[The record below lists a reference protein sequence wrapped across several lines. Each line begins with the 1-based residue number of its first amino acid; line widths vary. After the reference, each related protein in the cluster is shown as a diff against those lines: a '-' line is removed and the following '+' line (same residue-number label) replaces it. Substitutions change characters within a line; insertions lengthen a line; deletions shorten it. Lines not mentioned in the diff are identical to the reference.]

1 MKTRIALGL
10 CLVIGI
16 SLAAWALFLEP
27 RFEQGVFV
35 FESEDAGEQ
44 RFQEGWL
51 IYDLTF
57 KVPFESLKE
66 VAPEVYALY
75 AAPEKDVSV
84 DMFDVNDDG
93 AVEILIY
100 DNVLTPTPP
109 VESLNYHAVRV
120 YGQDTSGAW
129 KELVSQPE
137 RFVIQDHPD
146 YSPKKIS
153 IVRSPWGDYALAN
166 NDLRN
171 FYEWRGTHFD
181 SLPAGYGSYEAWLE
195 RREKEYEERISP
207 LTFSEEVLG
216 ARKRIVSDHY
226 GLSFEVPTAWKVE
239 GKLIHPYIWSL
250 PYGDGLGAATFKAY
264 STNERYQGSWG
275 HGHALRSDVDGSQ
288 ASFDMLRAQ
297 PDGYATKEETDR
309 QRSEYQK
316 VGNLTVSGLPA
327 VRVRYWGGI
336 FNSDGIWDDDIL
348 WIKDGEMNWYVV
360 SDHFYGAELDSQ
372 YEEVLRSLQ
381 VLR

>member
-1 MKTRIALGL
+1 MKLRLALGL
-10 CLVIGI
+10 CLVIGV

-27 RFEQGVFV
+27 RFEQEVGVS
-35 FESEDAGEQ
+35 ESEEIGER
-44 RFQEGWL
+44 RFQEGEMFHHL
-51 IYDLTF
+51 AFD
-57 KVPFESLKE
+57 VPLESLKE
-66 VAPEVYALY
+66 FAPEVYALY
-75 AAPEKDVSV
+75 AVPGRDVGV
-84 DMFDVNDDG
+84 DIFDVNDDG
-93 AVEILIY
+93 AVEVLIY

-109 VESLNYHAVRV
+109 VESLSYHAVRV
-120 YGQDTSGAW
+120 YGQSASGAW
-129 KELVSQPE
+129 EEIVSQPE
-137 RFVIQDHPD
+137 LFVIQDGNTYPGF
-146 YSPKKIS
+146 IS
-153 IVRSPWGDYALAN
+153 IARSPWGDYALSTRHLA
-166 NDLRN
+166 N

-181 SLPAGYGSYEAWLE
+181 SLPAGYGTYEAWLE
-195 RREKEYEERISP
+195 MREKEYEERISP

-216 ARKRIVSDHY
+216 ERKRIVSEHY

-275 HGHALRSDVDGSQ
+275 HGHVLRSDVDGSQ

-316 VGNLTVSGLPA
+316 VANLTISGFPA

-336 FNSDGIWDDDIL
+336 FGSDGFWDDDIL
-348 WIKDGEMNWYVV
+348 WIKDDEMNWYVV
-360 SDHFYGAELDSQ
+360 SGNFYQEELNAQ
-372 YEEVLRSLQ
+372 YEEVLHSLQ
-381 VLR
+381 VLK